1 MKALPMS
8 YTNSDNIIILK
19 DHIQNP
25 DITVGD
31 YTYYARENE
40 TDDFFSDNILY
51 YRKNHGKLNIGKFC
65 SIAHGT
71 QFIMSAANHSTSSF
85 STYPFNIVEDDWKD
99 KLGMTLADMPHRGDT
114 VIGSD
119 VWIGRDATIM
129 SGVHI
134 SDGAVIGA
142 KAVVAK
148 DVPPYAIVVGNPAKI
163 IKYRFDQDTIDFL
176 LRLQWW
182 DFSKEQLD
190 EAIPFLTSV
199 DLATSREALENIKMA
214 Q

>member
-1 MKALPMS
+1 
-8 YTNSDNIIILK
+8 
-19 DHIQNP
+19 
-25 DITVGD
+25 
-31 YTYYARENE
+31 
-40 TDDFFSDNILY
+40 
-51 YRKNHGKLNIGKFC
+51 
-65 SIAHGT
+65 
-71 QFIMSAANHSTSSF
+71 
-85 STYPFNIVEDDWKD
+85 
-99 KLGMTLADMPHRGDT
+99 MP
-114 VIGSD
+114 
-119 VWIGRDATIM
+119 
-129 SGVHI
+129 GVHI